1 MSRMWPLT
9 LGPYS
14 PRQRLYMCLITVC
27 VILLIQC
34 IYWTQFV
41 APENTAVIRNNYQ
54 VWNFNDDDDDID
66 RGGYDV
72 RRQGRSS
79 EVNDQQRGVRDG
91 DLFTRESCS
100 FNIYTPKSAVSGMQ
114 FLIVLK
120 PHSWIKNDMTSRES
134 FHLTVWDR
142 GGQEVHHGKGTL
154 YYGVGS
160 LSLSIHRTGMYAIQI
175 HVDTFCQ
182 DYKQDLLIVSGD
194 KAKHIFVTS
203 LIDEMDLVLGG
214 SLLKIQETLLVSKG
228 KTLRIL
234 PGTTVMMES
243 LVSIKVKGKVIIGS
257 TDDEPTLVT
266 CQPTREGSKVVKPWG
281 QLAALSGGSLVLEN
295 TWFTCGGGDHLK
307 GVFGHS
313 SSQPVIYSSSN
324 STLNFIG
331 GGVVDNEGKGFGCH
345 KSNVTLSNVLVS
357 RCDMGGEFKSC
368 HLDLKESFILEI
380 PDGLKQLNDFDND
393 ALRISSGGN
402 GGTLA
407 HIQNCI
413 LAVGDSDGIHQN
425 GANVTII
432 NTILDQFQKDGIAVS
447 GWTDGTV
454 SIKGVYVK
462 GCPQGLA
469 VGYGNQTVNVKNS
482 MFVHNDVGIRFG
494 DENSGWLGNHEGQ
507 LNISDTLILISFV
520 TPFKVLYCDAVENQ
534 TGRIRY
540 TVSEP
545 YLRHTGL
552 IIDTPNLAFRF
563 RENKQKEQLKV
574 CIEKVKYDLSKL
586 PANINLEKLINMDG
600 LYLVSVNGTWD
611 ECLDNPEL
619 ASHSNQDFTTDVT
632 SHLRM
637 SGIQNWKEASVYSRQ
652 GEGRD
657 QCGISFSTRITV
669 PHTKGCTSRQVQI
682 KSVYTN
688 LESYRS
694 EDHLRT
700 LKTSLLDDILGTN
713 ICPPSFLVLIDGY
726 LPQVSTTAEALELQS
741 RLDCAP
747 GIKHRYIAAV
757 ATDWESGII
766 KSTWPD
772 IDKNIAK
779 APEYTLLQYIGNCF
793 KSRHNHF
800 VQDDGRGNLEY
811 RMVDTDRCLFP
822 ETLIATLRHE
832 EDRDRAMEPAK
843 QLFELR
849 NLCQLPRNI
858 IEHARQ
864 ASSINSFTP
873 SIGYALK
880 KKLNGI
886 YSSISLQ
893 DKEIKHIFSEID
905 GRVSRLVYQYDFHC
919 DNLRKPESLLKT
931 PAHAQQ
937 KQAHPNGT
945 LKGNWKTSE
954 RVQYNITVKRAP
966 ATLMA
971 HLMDRILGLD
981 RTPLVVFQRI
991 NVTVNCSVALQ
1002 NGFCP
1007 DKMPHLL
1014 LNKSGIGA
1022 PYLAHLYQSELI
1034 KQLQFDAYSQTY
1046 HIDFIFSAK
1055 PKSLETGV
1063 RLHPIIADYF
1073 THKISISDLLDIVD
1087 ISRQELRDIADIFVL
1102 DFLTHNPGRS
1112 KPKNW
1117 AKSEGRMFA
1126 YDTNY
1131 AFWSPLGEAV
1141 CPVLLTCPPIFCSKG
1156 RLLQHKDCVNAIAP
1170 LYPFCRFTNYTFKR
1184 LQMSSSAPN
1193 GTNIRDQINQLLA
1206 NRSWFPDA
1214 SYCGAPYLGEQIAAR
1229 VSYVIGHVKQCID
1242 RYGNEVFID
1251 YYTKTDSE

>member
-1 MSRMWPLT
+1 
-9 LGPYS
+9 
-14 PRQRLYMCLITVC
+14 
-27 VILLIQC
+27 
-34 IYWTQFV
+34 
-41 APENTAVIRNNYQ
+41 
-54 VWNFNDDDDDID
+54 
-66 RGGYDV
+66 
-72 RRQGRSS
+72 
-79 EVNDQQRGVRDG
+79 
-91 DLFTRESCS
+91 
-100 FNIYTPKSAVSGMQ
+100 
-114 FLIVLK
+114 
-120 PHSWIKNDMTSRES
+120 
-134 FHLTVWDR
+134 
-142 GGQEVHHGKGTL
+142 
-154 YYGVGS
+154 
-160 LSLSIHRTGMYAIQI
+160 
-175 HVDTFCQ
+175 
-182 DYKQDLLIVSGD
+182 
-194 KAKHIFVTS
+194 
-203 LIDEMDLVLGG
+203 
-214 SLLKIQETLLVSKG
+214 
-228 KTLRIL
+228 
-234 PGTTVMMES
+234 
-243 LVSIKVKGKVIIGS
+243 
-257 TDDEPTLVT
+257 
-266 CQPTREGSKVVKPWG
+266 
-281 QLAALSGGSLVLEN
+281 
-295 TWFTCGGGDHLK
+295 
-307 GVFGHS
+307 
-313 SSQPVIYSSSN
+313 
-324 STLNFIG
+324 
-331 GGVVDNEGKGFGCH
+331 
-345 KSNVTLSNVLVS
+345 
-357 RCDMGGEFKSC
+357 
-368 HLDLKESFILEI
+368 
-380 PDGLKQLNDFDND
+380 
-393 ALRISSGGN
+393 
-402 GGTLA
+402 
-407 HIQNCI
+407 
-413 LAVGDSDGIHQN
+413 
-425 GANVTII
+425 
-432 NTILDQFQKDGIAVS
+432 
-447 GWTDGTV
+447 
-454 SIKGVYVK
+454 
-462 GCPQGLA
+462 
-469 VGYGNQTVNVKNS
+469 
-482 MFVHNDVGIRFG
+482 
-494 DENSGWLGNHEGQ
+494 
-507 LNISDTLILISFV
+507 
-520 TPFKVLYCDAVENQ
+520 
-534 TGRIRY
+534 
-540 TVSEP
+540 
-545 YLRHTGL
+545 
-552 IIDTPNLAFRF
+552 
-563 RENKQKEQLKV
+563 
-574 CIEKVKYDLSKL
+574 
-586 PANINLEKLINMDG
+586 MDG

-632 SHLRM
+632 SHFRM

-766 KSTWPD
+766 KSRWPD
-772 IDKNIAK
+772 TDKNIAK

-811 RMVDTDRCLFP
+811 RMVD
-822 ETLIATLRHE
+822 
-832 EDRDRAMEPAK
+832 
-843 QLFELR
+843 R
-849 NLCQLPRNI
+849 N
-858 IEHARQ
+858 
-864 ASSINSFTP
+864 
-873 SIGYALK
+873 G
-880 KKLNGI
+880 
-886 YSSISLQ
+886 
-893 DKEIKHIFSEID
+893 
-905 GRVSRLVYQYDFHC
+905 
-919 DNLRKPESLLKT
+919 
-931 PAHAQQ
+931 
-937 KQAHPNGT
+937 
-945 LKGNWKTSE
+945 KTSE

-1034 KQLQFDAYSQTY
+1034 KQLKFDAYSQTY
-1046 HIDFIFSAK
+1046 HIDFIFSAI
-1055 PKSLETGV
+1055 PKNLETGV

-1156 RLLQHKDCVNAIAP
+1156 RLLEHKDCVNAIAP
-1170 LYPFCRFTNYTFKR
+1170 LYPFCRFTNYTFNH

-1206 NRSWFPDA
+1206 NRCWFPDA

-1229 VSYVIGHVKQCID
+1229 VSYVIGHIKQCID

-1251 YYTKTDSE
+1251 YYTKPDSE